1 MTTYFVTV
9 GMSLLTSSRCWAGL
23 EDLDCLSPDQL
34 RDPDT
39 IMRRANQFSIANTTR
54 RGLVTNLTRAD
65 AYETQ
70 AKYAILDHLTR
81 LKSSWESKPALL
93 PAELATLR
101 IVRRVFRE
109 GDQLFLLHGKNDNE
123 KVAHLLKAILDAYV
137 QAQRLP
143 AITIDLAGPFD
154 WEPTQNPAFQFAMQ
168 DLWEAI
174 KNRLPNDSPSAFILT
189 GAYKAILMDLA
200 VKICANQIQ
209 TTIYY
214 LHEDGTEVIQT
225 KIERRDGND
234 PSFMKTETSHFNL
247 QSVENEPEH

>member
-1 MTTYFVTV
+1 M
-9 GMSLLTSSRCWAGL
+9 GM
-23 EDLDCLSPDQL
+23 
-34 RDPDT
+34 
-39 IMRRANQFSIANTTR
+39 ANKFLVANATR
-54 RGLVTNLTRAD
+54 RGLVGNLTLAD
-65 AYETQ
+65 AYQTQ
-70 AKYAILDHLTR
+70 AKEAIGGHLDR
-81 LKSSWESKPALL
+81 LKFSWNLQPALL
-93 PAELATLR
+93 PAELATLST
-101 IVRRVFRE
+101 VRRLFRE

-137 QAQRLP
+137 QAKLLQ

-174 KNRLPNDSPSAFILT
+174 INRLPNDSPSAFILT
-189 GAYKAILMDLA
+189 GAYKAILMDLV

-225 KIERRDGND
+225 KIERRDWND

-247 QSVENEPEH
+247 QSVDNEPES